1 MSARADFLF
10 GEVQARAVMLTPM
23 PMVHAA
29 RKRPRKQQRDEDMTR
44 LVDSTLEDSF
54 PASDPPSW
62 TASVARPAPA
72 GEILAPARDIGP
84 ISRVPQR
91 AAALF

>member
-1 MSARADFLF
+1 VVAKAF
-10 GEVQARAVMLTPM
+10 GEVQARAAMLTPTS
-23 PMVHAA
+23 MVQAESS
-29 RKRPRKQQRDEDMTR
+29 RPRKQHGDDDVTR

-72 GEILAPARDIGP
+72 L
-84 ISRVPQR
+84 
-91 AAALF
+91 L

>member
-1 MSARADFLF
+1 VSARPDFRF
-10 GEVQARAVMLTPM
+10 GEVQTRAAMLTPT

-29 RKRPRKQQRDEDMTR
+29 RKHPRKQPRAEDVNR
-44 LVDSTLEDSF
+44 LVDRTLEDSF

-72 GEILAPARDIGP
+72 GEILARARDIGP
-84 ISRVPQR
+84 IRRVLQR

>member
-1 MSARADFLF
+1 MASTDFEF
-10 GEVQARAVMLTPM
+10 GELQARAGMLTPM
-23 PMVHAA
+23 RVVPVEKTRAGQPVGE
-29 RKRPRKQQRDEDMTR
+29 RDMTWV
-44 LVDSTLEDSF
+44 VDITLEDSF

-72 GEILAPARDIGP
+72 RNVLVVPARTAGP
-84 ISRVPQR
+84 IRRALQR

>member
-1 MSARADFLF
+1 MSARADFPF

-29 RKRPRKQQRDEDMTR
+29 RKRPRKEHRDEDMTR

-62 TASVARPAPA
+62 TASVVRPAPA
-72 GEILAPARDIGP
+72 GNVLVSETAVSP
-84 ISRVPQR
+84 IRRLLQQ

>member
-1 MSARADFLF
+1 VSAKADFPF
-10 GEVQARAVMLTPM
+10 DEIQARAVMLTPT

-29 RKRPRKQQRDEDMTR
+29 RERPRKQHRDEDLTR

-62 TASVARPAPA
+62 TASVARLAPA
-72 GEILAPARDIGP
+72 GQIIARTRDIGP
-84 ISRVPQR
+84 IRRALQR